1 MNTIIVSSVIG
12 LLVGIGGTIGIQ
24 QATKPKVITPPPVIA
39 DPVAKELG
47 KLDLVE
53 PICHPDFIEKN
64 GDGLCKLLW
73 CMTQTNSA
81 TGEISGQMCDNIS
94 NVENK
99 KAILEYCSKFE
110 SEEQERCVDVF
121 FRRGS

>member
-12 LLVGIGGTIGIQ
+12 LIVGIGGTIGIQ
-24 QATKPKVITPPPVIA
+24 QATKPKEEPKPIIIA

-99 KAILEYCSKFE
+99 KAILEYCEQHKD
-110 SEEQERCVDVF
+110 EERERCVDVF